1 MTWINGPM
9 ALPSTDH
16 TYLADTS
23 SSEYARSA
31 PARRPDDITIV
42 CGECG
47 GHGCKKCNYT
57 GTVTIVE

>member
-1 MTWINGPM
+1 MDPMT
-9 ALPSTDH
+9 
-16 TYLADTS
+16 TS
-23 SSEYARSA
+23 
-31 PARRPDDITIV
+31 DITVV

>member
-1 MTWINGPM
+1 MDP
-9 ALPSTDH
+9 L
-16 TYLADTS
+16 TS
-23 SSEYARSA
+23 N
-31 PARRPDDITIV
+31 DITVV